1 MRPHASKTPGKGPN
15 RCGTSDRTQKGKTGG
30 ETKHTDLF
38 PLQRVFS
45 CYHIMLAH
53 RCGETRRNGGG
64 EGLQPFIYNDKL
76 HTFMY
81 KKKIPKKAT
90 IKIQQLQEQ
99 RRDSGNASLTV
110 SSKKACRE
118 GFSTWTRRRRP
129 HQCLREKAEK
139 QDVKRR
145 CDVIVHAH
153 SRTHTH
159 TSCTWCT
166 SCRQY
171 TSCVALFQQPL
182 QLGFTTSECSFFLL
196 FSDSLSLFFFP
207 SSRCGRCPSNLHGV
221 QASYL

>member
-45 CYHIMLAH
+45 CYHKMLAH

-81 KKKIPKKAT
+81 KNKIPKKAT

-139 QDVKRR
+139 QDVKCR

-153 SRTHTH
+153 SRAHTHTH
-159 TSCTWCT
+159 THILYVVHKLSAVYRLC
-166 SCRQY
+166 
-171 TSCVALFQQPL
+171 
-182 QLGFTTSECSFFLL
+182 CSFN
-196 FSDSLSLFFFP
+196 SPCSWGSQQASVLFFFFFRTLCHFFL
-207 SSRCGRCPSNLHGV
+207 SF
-221 QASYL
+221 